1 MKMKTLTTFLAVL
14 ALALGLAG
22 QASAQ
27 APQVRRPQPTPKKQ
41 QTAGS
46 VKITETPA
54 EEAPSSQST
63 TAQAAPAA
71 PSAAAPAMAPAA
83 QSNQPRDEMAVTS
96 ARDWLAL
103 VDAGQFGDSYDQAG
117 ELYRSAPRDQW
128 ANGLGNMRKPLG
140 DVSQRNLKSVL
151 VTKDLP
157 NAPVGKYVISTFD
170 TAFQQQPKPMW
181 EVVTS
186 FLYPNG
192 WKVVGY
198 QVKPQDAAAA
208 PGAPAQKPPQK

>member
-1 MKMKTLTTFLAVL
+1 MQTKTLTTSLAAL

-27 APQVRRPQPTPKKQ
+27 APSFRRPQPQTQAKKPS
-41 QTAGS
+41 AGS

-54 EEAPSSQST
+54 EETPTAAAT
-63 TAQAAPAA
+63 TAQTTTPPPMAT
-71 PSAAAPAMAPAA
+71 AAPAMPAA
-83 QSNQPRDEMAVTS
+83 QSNQPRDEMAVS
-96 ARDWLAL
+96 AARDWLAL

-117 ELYRSAPRDQW
+117 ELFRGALPKEQW
-128 ANGLGNMRKPLG
+128 ANALGASRKPLG
-140 DVSQRNLKSVL
+140 DVSQRNLKSVV

-157 NAPVGKYVISTFD
+157 NAPAGKYVVSTFD

-186 FLYPNG
+186 FLNPSG
-192 WKVVGY
+192 QWKVVGY
-198 QVKPQDAAAA
+198 QVKPQDAAA
-208 PGAPAQKPPQK
+208 GQKPSQK

>member
-27 APQVRRPQPTPKKQ
+27 APQVRRPAQPVPKKQ
-41 QTAGS
+41 PAST
-46 VKITETPA
+46 VKVTETEAAA
-54 EEAPSSQST
+54 EN
-63 TAQAAPAA
+63 APAA
-71 PSAAAPAMAPAA
+71 PPPAAAPATAPAA
-83 QSNQPRDEMAVTS
+83 QSNQPRDEMAVTA

-117 ELYRSAPRDQW
+117 ELFRGSLPKDQW
-128 ANGLGNMRKPLG
+128 ANALGASRKPLG
-140 DVSQRNLKSVL
+140 DISQRNLKSV
-151 VTKDLP
+151 VITKDLP
-157 NAPVGKYVISTFD
+157 NAPAGKYVVSTFD

-186 FLYPNG
+186 FLNPNG
-192 WKVVGY
+192 QWRVVGY
-198 QVKPQDAAAA
+198 QVKPQEAAAA
-208 PGAPAQKPPQK
+208 AQGQKPPQK

>member
-27 APQVRRPQPTPKKQ
+27 APQVRRPQPTTPKKQ
-41 QTAGS
+41 QPASS
-46 VKITETPA
+46 VKVTETDAPA
-54 EEAPSSQST
+54 E
-63 TAQAAPAA
+63 TAAATPPPAAAPAA
-71 PSAAAPAMAPAA
+71 GAPAA
-83 QSNQPRDEMAVTS
+83 QSNQPRDEMAVTA

-117 ELYRSAPRDQW
+117 ELFRGALPKDQW
-128 ANGLGNMRKPLG
+128 ANALGASRKPLG
-140 DVSQRNLKSVL
+140 DVSQRNLKSV
-151 VTKDLP
+151 VITKDLP
-157 NAPVGKYVISTFD
+157 NAPAGKYVVSTFD

-186 FLYPNG
+186 FLNPNG
-192 WKVVGY
+192 QWRVVGY
-198 QVKPQDAAAA
+198 QVKPQEAAAA
-208 PGAPAQKPPQK
+208 QGQKPPQR

>member
-27 APQVRRPQPTPKKQ
+27 APQIRRPQPAPKKS
-41 QTAGS
+41 AGS
-46 VKITETPA
+46 VKVTDSPA
-54 EEAPSSQST
+54 EETPTTDST
-63 TAQAAPAA
+63 TAQATTPPPAGG
-71 PSAAAPAMAPAA
+71 APAMAPAA
-83 QSNQPRDEMAVTS
+83 PSNQPRDEMAVMA

-117 ELYRSAPRDQW
+117 ELYRNAAPRDQW
-128 ANGLGNMRKPLG
+128 ANGLGAMRKPLG
-140 DVSQRNLKSVL
+140 DVSQRNLKSV
-151 VTKDLP
+151 VVAKDLP
-157 NAPVGKYVISTFD
+157 NAPAGKYVIATFD

-186 FLYPNG
+186 FLYPG
-192 WKVVGY
+192 GQWKVVGY
-198 QVKPQDAAAA
+198 KVTPQEAAAA
-208 PGAPAQKPPQK
+208 QGQKPPQK

>member
-1 MKMKTLTTFLAVL
+1 MKMKTLSTFLAVL

-27 APQVRRPQPTPKKQ
+27 APQVRRPQPAPKKQ
-41 QTAGS
+41 SAGS
-46 VKITETPA
+46 VKVTETPA
-54 EEAPSSQST
+54 EATPAADST
-63 TAQAAPAA
+63 TAQTATPPPAA
-71 PSAAAPAMAPAA
+71 GTMAPAA
-83 QSNQPRDEMAVTS
+83 QSNQPRDEMAVTA

-117 ELYRSAPRDQW
+117 ELFRGSLPKDQW
-128 ANGLGNMRKPLG
+128 ANALGASRKPLG
-140 DVSQRNLKSVL
+140 DVSQRNLKSVV

-157 NAPVGKYVISTFD
+157 NAPAGKYVVSTFD

-186 FLYPNG
+186 FLNPSG
-192 WKVVGY
+192 QWKVVGY
-198 QVKPQDAAAA
+198 QVKPQEAAATA
-208 PGAPAQKPPQK
+208 QGQKPPQR

>member
-27 APQVRRPQPTPKKQ
+27 APQVRRPQSTTPKKPS
-41 QTAGS
+41 TGS

-54 EEAPSSQST
+54 EATPSADST
-63 TAQAAPAA
+63 TAQTTTPA
-71 PSAAAPAMAPAA
+71 PSAAPAMAPAA
-83 QSNQPRDEMAVTS
+83 QSNQPRDEMAVTAS
-96 ARDWLAL
+96 RDWLAL

-140 DVSQRNLKSVL
+140 DVSQRNLKSVV

-157 NAPVGKYVISTFD
+157 NAPAGKYVIATFD

-181 EVVTS
+181 EIVTS
-186 FLYPNG
+186 FLYPGG

-198 QVKPQDAAAA
+198 QVKPQEAAAA
-208 PGAPAQKPPQK
+208 PAAPAQKPPQR